1 MSRQLSP
8 HPVLTTDQANPVPRP
23 KKGRGFFFK
32 KEQECATIGEIMVTI
47 VQKEDPV
54 LRGTAE
60 PVNPKDFGSPALIKI
75 LDNMATAMEK
85 EEDGV
90 AIAAPQIGVP
100 LRIFVVSHR
109 AFEFEDEEEE
119 HGLRGV
125 SPENVPH
132 EKKKNVKHANM
143 VFINPV
149 IIKLSRKK
157 VWMPEGC
164 LSVRWL
170 YGEVSRSEKATVRA
184 YDAKGKVF
192 TWGGSGLMA
201 QIFQHETD
209 HLNGTLFIDTARN
222 VEKITAEEQK
232 IRREKDAQ

>member
-1 MSRQLSP
+1 LFIYFK
-8 HPVLTTDQANPVPRP
+8 NKP
-23 KKGRGFFFK
+23 KYGIFFYM
-32 KEQECATIGEIMVTI
+32 ITI

-54 LRGTAE
+54 LRGVAQE
-60 PVNPKDFGSPALIKI
+60 VGPKEFGTPGLKKI
-75 LDNMATAMEK
+75 LKDMSESMEK

-109 AFEFEDEEEE
+109 AFEFMDSEGEE
-119 HGLRGV
+119 HEETTGTHLEG
-125 SPENVPH
+125 H
-132 EKKKNVKHANM
+132 EKIRRSDM

-149 IIKLSRKK
+149 ITKLSRKK
-157 VWMPEGC
+157 RWMPEGC

-170 YGEVSRSEKATVRA
+170 YGEVARSEKATVRA
-184 YDAKGKVF
+184 YDENGKVF
-192 TWGGSGLMA
+192 TWGGSGLLA

-222 VEKITAEEQK
+222 VETITAEELKARQ
-232 IRREKDAQ
+232 EGNHE

>member
-1 MSRQLSP
+1 M
-8 HPVLTTDQANPVPRP
+8 
-23 KKGRGFFFK
+23 
-32 KEQECATIGEIMVTI
+32 ITI

-54 LRGTAE
+54 LRGVAE
-60 PVNPKDFGSPALIKI
+60 PVNPKDFGSPALKKI
-75 LDNMATAMEK
+75 LDNMAAAMEK

-109 AFEFEDEEEE
+109 AFEFEDEEEDHE
-119 HGLRGV
+119 LHDA
-125 SPENVPH
+125 NTPH
-132 EKKKNVKHANM
+132 PHHKVRRANM

-149 IIKLSRKK
+149 ITKLSRKK

-184 YDAKGKVF
+184 YDENGKVF

-209 HLNGTLFIDTARN
+209 HLNGALFIDTARN
-222 VEKITAEEQK
+222 VETITAEEQK
-232 IRREKDAQ
+232 IRREADSK